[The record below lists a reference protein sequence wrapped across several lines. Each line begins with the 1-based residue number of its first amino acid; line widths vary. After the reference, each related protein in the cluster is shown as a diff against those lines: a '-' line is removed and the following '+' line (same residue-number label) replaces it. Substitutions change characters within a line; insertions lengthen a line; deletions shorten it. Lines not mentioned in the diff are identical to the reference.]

1 MRHHSFYRVKERTRA
16 IIQAV
21 RSGWTYREV
30 SAVFGI
36 DISNISK
43 LMKREMERNMLKR
56 AVLSIAVL
64 LFLGGTAKAQSTL
77 PPATAHG
84 VELTWGASTSG
95 SNPLA
100 GYNVWRC
107 TGTCLATGTGWTQLN
122 TAPVSPTTYLD
133 PAAGLSTSTTY
144 SYVVYA
150 QDTKGELSGP
160 SNVATVSIPATFPS
174 NATIPSSP
182 AATVQ

>member
-1 MRHHSFYRVKERTRA
+1 MIA
-16 IIQAV
+16 I
-21 RSGWTYREV
+21 
-30 SAVFGI
+30 
-36 DISNISK
+36 
-43 LMKREMERNMLKR
+43 
-56 AVLSIAVL
+56 L
-64 LFLGGTAKAQSTL
+64 LFLGGTVNAQSL

-84 VELTWGASTSG
+84 VELTWGASTPG

-107 TGTCLATGTGWTQLN
+107 TGTCLATATGWTQLN
-122 TAPVSPTTYLD
+122 TAPVSPTNYLD

-174 NATIPSSP
+174 NATVPSAP
-182 AATVQ
+182 TAAVQ